1 MPGRRI
7 AADAGV
13 TSEGPVTDPT
23 INRIRVYAYAS
34 APHQHPW
41 DGEMAGGTTTI
52 TFLRLTASDG
62 SEGVSAAMS
71 GNPHC
76 HDSVIAETIRTM
88 MPAIRGMSPLAC
100 EANWRRLRELGSP
113 QTLKALAAVDTASWD
128 LAGKIAGLPL
138 YRMLGGARDRVLSYA
153 SIPVFA
159 DIPAYHDYIADL
171 QAQGFRAVKLHC
183 WCDAERDLPLV
194 RAVAERFA
202 ESGLRFML
210 DVEQLY
216 SRTEA
221 LAVARELERLGFV
234 WFEAPLPD
242 TDFEGYVE
250 LRRRVGIPI
259 LPAGAAINDP
269 GVLRHAAAMGCWS
282 SFRVDAEYIGGITP
296 LRKAMA
302 LGEAHGM
309 SVEVLCWGHSLV
321 QAANLHV
328 ILAYANCDYFEQSVP
343 YDDFE
348 HCMLD
353 VIRTEPDGFVH
364 APEGPGLGLRVD
376 WEAVE
381 AGSIQTFDSADE
393 ERGVRK

>member
-1 MPGRRI
+1 M
-7 AADAGV
+7 
-13 TSEGPVTDPT
+13 TEPT
-23 INRIRVYAYAS
+23 INRIRVYAYGS
-34 APHQHPW
+34 PPHQHPW
-41 DGEMAGGTTTI
+41 DGDMAGGATTI

-76 HDSVIAETIRTM
+76 HDSLIAEAVRTM
-88 MPAIRGMSPLAC
+88 MPAILGMSPLAC
-100 EANWRRLRELGSP
+100 EANWRQLHGANSP
-113 QTLKALAAVDTASWD
+113 EIPKALAAVDTASWD
-128 LAGKIAGLPL
+128 LAGKLAGLPL

-159 DIPAYHDYIADL
+159 DIPAYYDYIAGL
-171 QAQGFRAVKLHC
+171 QAQGFRAIKLHC

-202 ESGLRFML
+202 DSGLRFML

-221 LAVARELERLGFV
+221 LAVARELEHLGFV

-242 TDFEGYVE
+242 ADLEGYAD
-250 LRRRVGIPI
+250 LRRRVEVPI
-259 LPAGAAINDP
+259 LPAGATINDLEL
-269 GVLRHAAAMGCWS
+269 LRHAAAMGCWS
-282 SFRVDAEYIGGITP
+282 SLRVDAEYIGGITP

-309 SVEVLCWGHSLV
+309 NVEVLAWGHSLV

-353 VIRTEPDGFVH
+353 VIRTNSDGHV
-364 APEGPGLGLRVD
+364 
-376 WEAVE
+376 
-381 AGSIQTFDSADE
+381 
-393 ERGVRK
+393 

>member
-1 MPGRRI
+1 M
-7 AADAGV
+7 
-13 TSEGPVTDPT
+13 TDPT
-23 INRIRVYAYAS
+23 IDRIRVYAFAS
-34 APHQHPW
+34 PRHLHPW
-41 DGEMAGGTTTI
+41 DGEMAGGATTI

-62 SEGVSAAMS
+62 SEGASAAMS
-71 GNPHC
+71 GNPHR
-76 HDSVIAETIRTM
+76 HDCIIAETIRTM

-100 EANWRRLRELGSP
+100 EANWRRLHEQGWP
-113 QTLKALAAVDTASWD
+113 QTLKAMAAVDVALWD

-138 YRMLGGARDRVLSYA
+138 YRVLGGARDRVLSYA

-159 DIPAYHDYIADL
+159 DIPAYFDYIADL

-183 WCDAERDLPLV
+183 WCDAARDLPMV

-202 ESGLRFML
+202 DSGLRFML
-210 DVEQLY
+210 DVEQRY
-216 SRTEA
+216 SRSEA
-221 LAVARELERLGFV
+221 LTVARELERLGFV

-242 TDFEGYVE
+242 TDFEGYAD
-250 LRRRVGIPI
+250 LRRRVGVPI
-259 LPAGAAINDP
+259 LPAGHAINDP
-269 GVLRHAAAMGCWS
+269 SVLRHAAAMGCWS
-282 SFRVDAEYIGGITP
+282 SFRVDAKHMGGITP

-309 SVEVLCWGHSLV
+309 NVEVLAWGHSLV

-348 HCMLD
+348 HCMHD
-353 VIRTEPDGFVH
+353 VIRTAPDGYVH

-393 ERGVRK
+393 ARGGR